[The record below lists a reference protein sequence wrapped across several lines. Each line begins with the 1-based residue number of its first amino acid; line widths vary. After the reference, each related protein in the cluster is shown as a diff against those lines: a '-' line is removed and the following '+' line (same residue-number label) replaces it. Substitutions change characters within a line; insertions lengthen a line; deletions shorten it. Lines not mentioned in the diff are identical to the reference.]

1 MATRVGGDVDSL
13 HLRDAQVGGGEGA
26 VGGRQ
31 IKGSQNDPAVGVAG
45 EAVGVGADADADDAI
60 VILSAAIWGSRGKYQ
75 RTRTQNGGGYQIYCS
90 S

>member
-1 MATRVGGDVDSL
+1 MVRVQL
-13 HLRDAQVGGGEGA
+13 
-26 VGGRQ
+26 GGRQ

-45 EAVGVGADADADDAI
+45 EAVGVGVGADADVGADDAI